1 MADNS
6 FDIVSKVEMPEVN
19 NAISQA
25 LKDIG
30 ARYDLK
36 DAKSSIEL
44 KEKDHKILLASA
56 DEYKLWAVVDILQS
70 KLNKRGISLKAL
82 TYGAVQPASGMSVR
96 QEITLQAGIPM
107 EKAKE
112 IVRII
117 KDSKIKVQAS
127 INADVV
133 RVSGKDR
140 DCLQEVMALLKQ
152 SDLGIDMQFT
162 NYRG

>member
-56 DEYKLWAVVDILQS
+56 DEYKLGAVVDILQS

>member
-56 DEYKLWAVVDILQS
+56 DEYKLGAVVDILQS

-82 TYGAVQPASGMSVR
+82 TYGTVQPASGMSVR

-107 EKAKE
+107 
-112 IVRII
+112 
-117 KDSKIKVQAS
+117 D
-127 INADVV
+127 
-133 RVSGKDR
+133 
-140 DCLQEVMALLKQ
+140 
-152 SDLGIDMQFT
+152 
-162 NYRG
+162 

>member
-6 FDIVSKVEMPEVN
+6 FDIVSKGEMPVVN

-25 LKDIG
+25 LKDVG
-30 ARYDLK
+30 ARFDLK

-56 DEYKLWAVVDILQS
+56 DEYKLGAVVDILQS

-82 TYGAVQPASGMSVR
+82 TFGPVQPASGMSVR

>member
-56 DEYKLWAVVDILQS
+56 DEYKLGAVVDILQS

-82 TYGAVQPASGMSVR
+82 TYGTVQPSSGMSVR

-117 KDSKIKVQAS
+117 KDSKIKVQAT
-127 INADVV
+127 INAEVV

>member
-25 LKDIG
+25 LKDVG
-30 ARYDLK
+30 ARFDLK

-56 DEYKLWAVVDILQS
+56 DEYKLGAVVDILQS

-82 TYGAVQPASGMSVR
+82 TFGPVQPASGMSVR

-152 SDLGIDMQFT
+152 SELGIDMQFT

>member
-56 DEYKLWAVVDILQS
+56 DEYKLGAVVDILQS

-82 TYGAVQPASGMSVR
+82 TFGTVQPASGMSVR

-117 KDSKIKVQAS
+117 KDSKIKVQAT
-127 INADVV
+127 INAEVV

>member
-56 DEYKLWAVVDILQS
+56 DEYKLGAVVDILQS

-82 TYGAVQPASGMSVR
+82 TYGTVQPASGMSVR

-117 KDSKIKVQAS
+117 KESKIKVQAS

-133 RVSGKDR
+133 RVTGKDR